1 MEKQLQKTLLDPIQ
15 DVSQDILD
23 NNTVEKDLTKDLKAL
38 TLKED
43 MDMQDSGDA
52 QVTKPEVLE
61 NNNKAEE
68 EEDKTLMPAY
78 EMTKQELQ
86 LQEEEEKY
94 RVYTGTFGYEGDDSD
109 LDSEM
114 DTESDSHAYPYLD

>member
-1 MEKQLQKTLLDPIQ
+1 M
-15 DVSQDILD
+15 
-23 NNTVEKDLTKDLKAL
+23 TKDLQAL

-43 MDMQDSGDA
+43 ADKQNSADA

-61 NNNKAEE
+61 GNIRAEE
-68 EEDKTLMPAY
+68 GENKTSMPAY
-78 EMTKQELQ
+78 EMIKQELQ

-94 RVYTGTFGYEGDDSD
+94 RVYTGTFSYEGDDSD

-114 DTESDSHAYPYLD
+114 DTESDSHTYPYLD